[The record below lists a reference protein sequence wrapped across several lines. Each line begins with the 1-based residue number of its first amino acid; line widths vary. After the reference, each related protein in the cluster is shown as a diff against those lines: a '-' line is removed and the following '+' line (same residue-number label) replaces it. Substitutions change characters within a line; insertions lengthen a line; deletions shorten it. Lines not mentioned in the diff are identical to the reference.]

1 MVAQRAV
8 ASAVAVAVTVVEE
21 PVAAQLLAELSW
33 WVPEPQLDWLVAR
46 ARQAAQSLERK
57 PAVRRA
63 SRDGPLMA
71 EPSRDAAAPR
81 AASAAEAREAPGTPG
96 ARTLPARDG
105 TPRGVPQRP
114 VRRHHRG

>member
-8 ASAVAVAVTVVEE
+8 ASAVAVAVTVVE

-63 SRDGPLMA
+63 SRDGPLTA
-71 EPSRDAAAPR
+71 KPSRDAAVPR
-81 AASAAEAREAPGTPG
+81 AASAAEVREAP
-96 ARTLPARDG
+96 
-105 TPRGVPQRP
+105 GVPQRP

>member
-1 MVAQRAV
+1 VVAQRAV
-8 ASAVAVAVTVVEE
+8 ASAVAVAVTAVEE

-33 WVPEPQLDWLVAR
+33 LVPEPQLDWLVAR

-71 EPSRDAAAPR
+71 EPSRDAAALR
-81 AASAAEAREAPGTPG
+81 AASAAEAREAPG
-96 ARTLPARDG
+96 
-105 TPRGVPQRP
+105 VPQRP

>member
-8 ASAVAVAVTVVEE
+8 ASAVAVAVTAVEE

-63 SRDGPLMA
+63 SRVGPLTA

-81 AASAAEAREAPGTPG
+81 AASAAEAREAPGAPG
-96 ARTLPARDG
+96 TLKLPARDG
-105 TPRGVPQRP
+105 TPPGMPQRP